1 MQFLSSTGSGITG
14 NGSGVLHDSAASF
27 KKDSML
33 IENARDSF
41 ERLDLFISAKN
52 LPQLH
57 AFNVTDAFA
66 VVYYLDHKHNTLM
79 GVGNTEVVNDSLNP
93 LWTKAVTVDY
103 LFEQVQEIF
112 IHIFHCTDR
121 SNLND
126 IERHEFIGEVRF
138 TMSSIM
144 RAPSQKLNM
153 IIENSRKPGMALGTV
168 EIRAEAQRNTRDML
182 VIKVSGHKLSNKE
195 GIFGRSDPFLEIS
208 RANEDGTYTPVWRS
222 VKIDSTLNPKWPEVK
237 IPLVNLCNSDLNR
250 KLIIEIWDHERNGRH
265 RSMGKVYTSVK
276 QLLDARGTLF
286 PVIEEDL
293 LPPNSGEEQQPL
305 TDTGG
310 GNTSPSP
317 RGFGSFFRRS
327 SHIGYTNSGFL
338 SFDRCRIEHHP
349 TLSDFI
355 MGGCE
360 ISLLVGIDYT
370 GSNGDPREPTS
381 LHYIDPTNR
390 TWNIYQQA
398 IYSVG
403 NVLEPYDS
411 DRLYG
416 VFGFGARVRLFD
428 TGVGGGKSGGT
439 NAAMANS
446 GANGMNNGANA
457 WMATQT
463 ANTGAAVGGSLQSG
477 SYYGNHYHSGHLP
490 TSTSANYTSVQ
501 HCFPIYGGT
510 NQVAGIAGIL
520 QAYQDGLQHVLLSG
534 PTLLAPIITATAQW
548 AANDGCTQQ
557 RQRYYILLLITDG
570 VVNDMEA
577 TKLAIIQA
585 SKQPLSI
592 IIVGVGPADFKDMD
606 SLDSDRQL
614 LQVNRQVAERDIVQF
629 IP

>member
-1 MQFLSSTGSGITG
+1 M
-14 NGSGVLHDSAASF
+14 SA
-27 KKDSML
+27 
-33 IENARDSF
+33 
-41 ERLDLFISAKN
+41 
-52 LPQLH
+52 
-57 AFNVTDAFA
+57 
-66 VVYYLDHKHNTLM
+66 
-79 GVGNTEVVNDSLNP
+79 
-93 LWTKAVTVDY
+93 
-103 LFEQVQEIF
+103 
-112 IHIFHCTDR
+112 
-121 SNLND
+121 
-126 IERHEFIGEVRF
+126 
-138 TMSSIM
+138 IM

-153 IIENSRKPGMALGTV
+153 VIENSRKPGMSLGTV

-265 RSMGKVYTSVK
+265 RSMGKVY
-276 QLLDARGTLF
+276 
-286 PVIEEDL
+286 
-293 LPPNSGEEQQPL
+293 
-305 TDTGG
+305 
-310 GNTSPSP
+310 
-317 RGFGSFFRRS
+317 S
-327 SHIGYTNSGFL
+327 S
-338 SFDRCRIEHHP
+338 
-349 TLSDFI
+349 
-355 MGGCE
+355 
-360 ISLLVGIDYT
+360 
-370 GSNGDPREPTS
+370 
-381 LHYIDPTNR
+381 
-390 TWNIYQQA
+390 
-398 IYSVG
+398 
-403 NVLEPYDS
+403 PYDS

-428 TGVGGGKSGGT
+428 TGVGGGKSGVT
-439 NAAMANS
+439 NAAMAN
-446 GANGMNNGANA
+446 GGNGMNSGANA

-510 NQVAGIAGIL
+510 NQVAGVAGIL

-614 LQVNRQVAERDIVQF
+614 LQVNRQVADRDIVQF
-629 IP
+629 IPFRSGLATTALAQQVLAEIPDQLLEYMAKRKIVPNAPTSNTA